1 MKQDKGISLI
11 KLVIIVV
18 AIIVAIELVIFIIF
32 KIQQN
37 NNDEENQSELTS
49 NLSESEKEDEIIS
62 KIGSAF
68 DKLRSEV
75 IVNVATVN
83 GYQPSYYY
91 IDTDNSEK
99 GTAFDLKN
107 IIVSELGENVID
119 ESKDKISEVNL
130 ETFKKNE
137 GEILDL
143 TDGYHVYLSNGEVEN
158 EKFITIVYKDS
169 TFCHGMAYYDT
180 ENNLVSDTTLAYFPV
195 LVAQI
200 RLTADDASYYL
211 EPIKSIN

>member
-1 MKQDKGISLI
+1 MDI
-11 KLVIIVV
+11 
-18 AIIVAIELVIFIIF
+18 
-32 KIQQN
+32 
-37 NNDEENQSELTS
+37 
-49 NLSESEKEDEIIS
+49 
-62 KIGSAF
+62 
-68 DKLRSEV
+68 
-75 IVNVATVN
+75 
-83 GYQPSYYY
+83 
-91 IDTDNSEK
+91 
-99 GTAFDLKN
+99 
-107 IIVSELGENVID
+107 
-119 ESKDKISEVNL
+119 
-130 ETFKKNE
+130 
-137 GEILDL
+137 